1 MPRSRSLVPL
11 LSMAVLAF
19 VAASSGSAQLA
30 QPPTGS
36 GHGQKAL
43 TWTAPSEWTKE
54 KPSSPLRRGQYR
66 IPGPGGPAECTVFYF
81 GPGQGGDAESNIER
95 WISQFRRADGSPAS
109 NAAKKRQITV
119 GALPVA
125 LVEVQGTFVGGAG
138 PMAVREARP
147 NYMLLGAVAEGPD
160 ANWFFRAIGP
170 RDTLERQRE
179 AFERLVSSIK
189 PGQ

>member
-66 IPGPGGPAECTVFYF
+66 IPGPG
-81 GPGQGGDAESNIER
+81 
-95 WISQFRRADGSPAS
+95 
-109 NAAKKRQITV
+109 
-119 GALPVA
+119 
-125 LVEVQGTFVGGAG
+125 
-138 PMAVREARP
+138 P

>member
-119 GALPVA
+119 GAK
-125 LVEVQGTFVGGAG
+125 
-138 PMAVREARP
+138 RARTTCCS
-147 NYMLLGAVAEGPD
+147 A
-160 ANWFFRAIGP
+160 RSP
-170 RDTLERQRE
+170 RDLTPTGSSAPSGRVTRSS
-179 AFERLVSSIK
+179 ASARRLNDW
-189 PGQ
+189 

>member
-1 MPRSRSLVPL
+1 
-11 LSMAVLAF
+11 MAVLAF

-66 IPGPGGPAECTVFYF
+66 IPGPG
-81 GPGQGGDAESNIER
+81 
-95 WISQFRRADGSPAS
+95 
-109 NAAKKRQITV
+109 
-119 GALPVA
+119 
-125 LVEVQGTFVGGAG
+125 
-138 PMAVREARP
+138 P

-179 AFERLVSSIK
+179 AFAGRIDGVWLAHA
-189 PGQ
+189 PPRRGQ

>member
-1 MPRSRSLVPL
+1 
-11 LSMAVLAF
+11 
-19 VAASSGSAQLA
+19 
-30 QPPTGS
+30 
-36 GHGQKAL
+36 
-43 TWTAPSEWTKE
+43 
-54 KPSSPLRRGQYR
+54 
-66 IPGPGGPAECTVFYF
+66 
-81 GPGQGGDAESNIER
+81 
-95 WISQFRRADGSPAS
+95 
-109 NAAKKRQITV
+109 V

>member
-1 MPRSRSLVPL
+1 MPL

-81 GPGQGGDAESNIER
+81 GPGQGGDVTRSSASA
-95 WISQFRRADGSPAS
+95 RRLND
-109 NAAKKRQITV
+109 
-119 GALPVA
+119 
-125 LVEVQGTFVGGAG
+125 
-138 PMAVREARP
+138 
-147 NYMLLGAVAEGPD
+147 
-160 ANWFFRAIGP
+160 W
-170 RDTLERQRE
+170 
-179 AFERLVSSIK
+179 
-189 PGQ
+189 

>member
-19 VAASSGSAQLA
+19 VAVSSGSAQLA

-66 IPGPGGPAECTVFYF
+66 IPGPGGPAEC
-81 GPGQGGDAESNIER
+81 
-95 WISQFRRADGSPAS
+95 
-109 NAAKKRQITV
+109 
-119 GALPVA
+119 
-125 LVEVQGTFVGGAG
+125 
-138 PMAVREARP
+138 
-147 NYMLLGAVAEGPD
+147 
-160 ANWFFRAIGP
+160 AIGP

-179 AFERLVSSIK
+179 AFDAWSVRYLLPRGV
-189 PGQ
+189 